1 MTLKTPFLLA
11 ALLGAATAAGSDAS
25 ACGYFDYREVRP
37 VKVRPKPVPVAA
49 NDRIA
54 AADQRLE
61 EERLADAG
69 TEVVT
74 AFPTIRKIA
83 AGAYTAGVSPL
94 ETRALRILSLAV
106 VRGEGTL
113 RGVPGFS
120 GASEAERIVNL
131 EWAVGTLR
139 SIDASR
145 PNDPVTQADLAEAL
159 ATRPAH
165 EDESLAILA
174 DLTSRDLV
182 GSAHAYAALAR
193 LRASR
198 GGAGAGRDALVRCE
212 LMTKSPGVVCRAP
225 DGRLAFGG

>member
-1 MTLKTPFLLA
+1 MTLKTPILLA
-11 ALLGAATAAGSDAS
+11 ALLGAATAAGSDAR
-25 ACGYFDYREVRP
+25 ACGYFDYRQIRP
-37 VKVRPKPVPVAA
+37 AVQQIRPKPVPVAA
-49 NDRIA
+49 NDRVA

-61 EERLADAG
+61 EERLAEAG

-74 AFPTIRKIA
+74 AFPAIRHIPV
-83 AGAYTAGVSPL
+83 GASPL

-120 GASEAERIVNL
+120 GAREAERSANL
-131 EWAVGTLR
+131 EWALGTLR
-139 SIDASR
+139 LIDTAR

-159 ATRPAH
+159 AARTQH

-174 DLTSRDLV
+174 DLARRDLV

-193 LRASR
+193 LRASK
-198 GGAGAGRDALVRCE
+198 GDPGASREALERCE
-212 LMTKSPGVVCRAP
+212 LMTKSPAVVCRAP
-225 DGRLAFGG
+225 DGRLAIGG

>member
-1 MTLKTPFLLA
+1 MTLKTPILLA
-11 ALLGAATAAGSDAS
+11 TLLAAATAAVSDAH

-37 VKVRPKPVPVAA
+37 AMHARPKPVPVAA

-61 EERLADAG
+61 EERLTEAG

-74 AFPTIRKIA
+74 AFPTIRKVA
-83 AGAYTAGVSPL
+83 VGASPL

-113 RGVPGFS
+113 RGVAGFS
-120 GASEAERIVNL
+120 GTGETERSANL
-131 EWAVGTLR
+131 EWAASTLR
-139 SIDASR
+139 SIDAAR

-159 ATRPAH
+159 AARAQH
-165 EDESLAILA
+165 DDESLAILA
-174 DLTSRDLV
+174 DLASRDLV

-198 GGAGAGRDALVRCE
+198 GEVDSSRSALERCE
-212 LMTKSPGVVCRAP
+212 LMTRSPAAVCRAP
-225 DGRLAFGG
+225 DGRLAIRG